1 MTLNQMTPFQQ
12 RLTLSGVGTI
22 LSILIIFMAPVPAF
36 KPLFTLAIGATICV
50 AMWELYQIFRAKG
63 LEPASKAGITFGAL
77 YVIAVAL
84 STQYQSAEMLPE
96 FILLIALL
104 SCFLYYFTRGKS
116 PLQNLSATVF
126 SLAYLAV
133 PLSCMIRIAYFFDEN
148 AANDGR
154 WWLLYLLVVTKMTD
168 TGGFFVGKK
177 FGKEKLAPYIS
188 PKKTIEG
195 ALGGF
200 LAGILSSVAIM
211 FLASIFDPGAFGLTF
226 AQSIWLGAGISLCA
240 QIGDL
245 SESLLKR
252 DGGIK
257 DSNQMPGLGGML
269 DIMDSLVFSTPLV
282 YIFLKVYMDKSS

>member
-1 MTLNQMTPFQQ
+1 MLNQLTPLQQ
-12 RLTLSGVGTI
+12 RLAVSGIGTVVS
-22 LSILIIFMAPVPAF
+22 LFLIFLAPVPAF
-36 KPLFTLAIGATICV
+36 KPIFTLFIAATICV
-50 AMWELYQIFRAKG
+50 AMWELYQIFKAKG

-77 YVIAVAL
+77 YAIAVSI
-84 STQYQSAEMLPE
+84 STQYKAAEMLPE
-96 FILLIALL
+96 FILLISLL
-104 SCFLYYFTRGKS
+104 SCFLYYFSRGKS

-126 SLAYLAV
+126 SIAYLAV
-133 PLSCMIRIAYFFDEN
+133 TLGCMIRIAYFFSPDSLQ
-148 AANDGR
+148 DGR

-168 TGGFFVGKK
+168 TGGFFIGKK

-195 ALGGF
+195 ALAGF
-200 LAGILSSVAIM
+200 FAAILSSLAIM
-211 FLASIFDPGAFGLTF
+211 FLASVFDTGAFKMNLW
-226 AQSIWLGAGISLCA
+226 QSIWLGAGIGICA

-269 DIMDSLVFSTPLV
+269 DIVDSLVFSTPLV
-282 YIFLKVYMDKSS
+282 YIFLKVYMGQPA

>member
-1 MTLNQMTPFQQ
+1 MIKQMTPIQQ
-12 RLTLSGVGTI
+12 RLVLSGVGT
-22 LSILIIFMAPVPAF
+22 LLTLIFIFMAPVPAF
-36 KPLFTLAIGATICV
+36 KPIFTLAVGAAICV

-63 LEPASKAGITFGAL
+63 FEPASKAGITFGAF
-77 YVIAVAL
+77 YIAAVAI
-84 STQYQSAEMLPE
+84 STQYKAADMLPE
-96 FILLIALL
+96 FILLIGLL
-104 SCFLYYFTRGKS
+104 SCFFYFFIRGRS

-126 SLAYLAV
+126 GIAYLAV
-133 PLSCMIRIAYFFDEN
+133 PLSCMIRIAYFFDGN
-148 AANDGR
+148 GIQDGR
-154 WWLLYLLVVTKMTD
+154 WWLLYLIVVTKMTD
-168 TGGFFVGKK
+168 TGGFFIGKK

-200 LAGILSSVAIM
+200 VAGIVSSVAIM
-211 FLASIFDPGAFGLTF
+211 FIASIFDPGAFGLTLW
-226 AQSIWLGAGISLCA
+226 QSIWLGAGISLCA

-282 YIFLKVYMDKSS
+282 YIFLKMYMGAQ

>member
-1 MTLNQMTPFQQ
+1 MTLKQMTPFQQ
-12 RLTLSGVGTI
+12 RLALGGIGSLLTLI
-22 LSILIIFMAPVPAF
+22 IIFMAPVPAF
-36 KPLFTLAIGATICV
+36 KPIFTLAIGATICV

-77 YVIAVAL
+77 YTIAVAI
-84 STQYQSAEMLPE
+84 STQYLSAEMLPQ
-96 FILLIALL
+96 FVLLISLL
-104 SCFLYYFTRGKS
+104 SCFFYYFIRGKS
-116 PLQNLSATVF
+116 PLQNLSATIF
-126 SLAYLAV
+126 SIAYLAV
-133 PLSCMIRIAYFFDEN
+133 PLACMIRIAYFFN
-148 AANDGR
+148 QNGPQDGR

-168 TGGFFVGKK
+168 TGGFFFGKK

-200 LAGILSSVAIM
+200 FAGIFSSIAIM
-211 FLASIFDPGAFGLTF
+211 FLASIFDSDGFELTLW
-226 AQSIWLGAGISLCA
+226 QSIWLGAGISICA

-245 SESLLKR
+245 AESLLKR

-269 DIMDSLVFSTPLV
+269 DIVDSLVFSAPLV
-282 YIFLKVYMDKSS
+282 YIFLKVYMDGSQ

>member
-1 MTLNQMTPFQQ
+1 MLNHMTPLQQ
-12 RLTLSGVGTI
+12 RLTLSGIGTTI
-22 LSILIIFMAPVPAF
+22 ALLVIFLAPVPAF
-36 KPLFTLAIGATICV
+36 KPLFTIAIGATICV
-50 AMWELYQIFRAKG
+50 AMWELYQIFKAKG
-63 LEPASKAGITFGAL
+63 LEPATKAGISFGAL
-77 YVIAVAL
+77 YAIAVSL
-84 STQYQSAEMLPE
+84 STQYRFAEMLPE

-104 SCFLYYFTRGKS
+104 SCFLYYFTRGQS

-133 PLSCMIRIAYFFDEN
+133 PLSCMIRIAYFFDPYSID
-148 AANDGR
+148 DGR

-168 TGGFFVGKK
+168 TGGFFIGKS

-200 LAGILSSVAIM
+200 FAAILSSVAIK
-211 FLASIFDPGAFGLTF
+211 FLASIFDPGAFNLTLW
-226 AQSIWLGAGISLCA
+226 QSIWLGAGIGLCA

-257 DSNQMPGLGGML
+257 DSNQVPGLGGML
-269 DIMDSLVFSTPLV
+269 DIVDSLVFSAPLV
-282 YIFLKVYMDKSS
+282 YIFLKVYMEKSI

>member
-1 MTLNQMTPFQQ
+1 MILKQMTPLQQ
-12 RLTLSGVGTI
+12 RLTVSGIGTLLS
-22 LSILIIFMAPVPAF
+22 LIVIFMALVPAF
-36 KPLFTLAIGATICV
+36 KPIFTLAIGATVCI

-63 LEPASKAGITFGAL
+63 LEPATKAGITFGAL
-77 YVIAVAL
+77 YIIAVSI
-84 STQYQSAEMLPE
+84 STQYKFAQMLPE
-96 FILLIALL
+96 FVLLVSLL

-126 SLAYLAV
+126 SIAYLAV
-133 PLSCMIRIAYFFDEN
+133 PLSCMIRIVYFFGEN
-148 AANDGR
+148 PIQDGR

-188 PKKTIEG
+188 PKKTWEG

-200 LAGILSSVAIM
+200 VAAILSGIAVMFFASV
-211 FLASIFDPGAFGLTF
+211 FDPGAFGLTLW
-226 AQSIWLGAGISLCA
+226 QSIWLGAGIGICA

-257 DSNQMPGLGGML
+257 DSNQVPGLGGML
-269 DIMDSLVFSTPLV
+269 DIVDSLVFSAPLL
-282 YIFLKVYMDKSS
+282 YIFLKVYTE

>member
-12 RLTLSGVGTI
+12 RLILSGVGT
-22 LSILIIFMAPVPAF
+22 LLTLFVIFLAPVPAF
-36 KPLFTLAIGATICV
+36 KPIFTVAIGATICV

-63 LEPASKAGITFGAL
+63 FEPASKAGIAGGAI
-77 YVIAVAL
+77 YIIAVAI
-84 STQYQSAEMLPE
+84 STQYRIAEMLPE
-96 FILLIALL
+96 FVLLICLL
-104 SCFLYYFTRGKS
+104 AFFFYFFTRGKS

-126 SLAYLAV
+126 SIAYLAV
-133 PLSCMIRIAYFFDEN
+133 PLSCMIRIAYFFNPD
-148 AANDGR
+148 ALQDGR

-168 TGGFFVGKK
+168 TGGFFIGKK

-200 LAGILSSVAIM
+200 CAGIVSSIAIM
-211 FLASIFDPGAFGLTF
+211 FIASIADPGAFSLTF
-226 AQSIWLGAGISLCA
+226 WQSIWLGAGISICG

-245 SESLLKR
+245 AESLLKR

-282 YIFLKVYMDKSS
+282 YIFLKVYMDAAK

>member
-1 MTLNQMTPFQQ
+1 MLNQMTPLQQ
-12 RLTLSGVGTI
+12 RLTLSGIGTTI
-22 LSILIIFMAPVPAF
+22 ALLVIFLAPVPAF

-50 AMWELYQIFRAKG
+50 AMWELYQIFKAKG
-63 LEPASKAGITFGAL
+63 LQPATKAGISFGAL
-77 YVIAVAL
+77 YTIAVSL
-84 STQYQSAEMLPE
+84 STQYRFAEMLPE

-104 SCFLYYFTRGKS
+104 SCFLYYFTRGQS

-133 PLSCMIRIAYFFDEN
+133 PLSCMIRIAYFFDPHSID
-148 AANDGR
+148 DGR

-168 TGGFFVGKK
+168 TGGFFIGKN

-200 LAGILSSVAIM
+200 FAAILSSMAIK
-211 FLASIFDPGAFGLTF
+211 FLASIFDPSAFNLTF
-226 AQSIWLGAGISLCA
+226 WQSIWLGAGIGLCA

-269 DIMDSLVFSTPLV
+269 DIVDSLVFSTPLV
-282 YIFLKVYMDKSS
+282 YIFLKVYMEKSI